1 MATQSL
7 DALAPLA
14 VEEQAALLRQC
25 YQTGRPMPPI
35 REALPGATIDDAYAI
50 QEANTAFWEAQGRM
64 IVGAK
69 IGLTARAV
77 QAQLGVDQPDFGQLF
92 ADMAVPD
99 GDTVVPGRLL
109 QPKVEA
115 EVAFVMART
124 PDARRLTTAEL
135 IDSVAY
141 ALPAI
146 EIVDSRI
153 ADWNIRIVD
162 TIADNASSGLF
173 VLGTTPVPLGAL
185 DLRLC
190 GMVLE
195 KNGDP
200 VSFGAGAACLGNPL
214 HALGWLAAKM
224 ATVGRPLG
232 KGDVILSGALGPM
245 VPVAPGDSVTARI
258 EGLGSVRVAFG
269 KAAPDRVKRREEA

>member
-1 MATQSL
+1 MATRKL
-7 DALAPLA
+7 DLGFDAEA
-14 VEEQAALLRQC
+14 VAAQLRDC
-25 YQTGRPMPPI
+25 YASGKAMAPI
-35 REALPGATIDDAYAI
+35 REAFPDATIDEAYAI
-50 QEANTAFWEAQGRM
+50 QAANTACWEAQGRNV
-64 IVGAK
+64 VGAK

-77 QAQLGVDQPDFGQLF
+77 QTQLGVDQPDFGHLF

-99 GDTVVPGRLL
+99 GDTVAPGRLL

-124 PDARRLTTAEL
+124 PDAKRLNTAEL
-135 IDSVAY
+135 IDSIAY

-153 ADWNIRIVD
+153 AEWNIRIVD
-162 TIADNASSGLF
+162 TVADNASSGLF
-173 VLGTTPVPLGAL
+173 VLGTKPVPLADL

-195 KNGDP
+195 KNGEP
-200 VSFGAGAACLGNPL
+200 TSFGAGAACLGNPL

-224 ATVGRPLG
+224 AEVGRPLQ

-245 VPVAPGDSVTARI
+245 VAVAPGDSVEARI
-258 EGLGSVRVAFG
+258 GGLGSVRVSFG
-269 KAAPDRVKRREEA
+269 R